1 MPDQRTDLQP
11 SSRTLLTKAE
21 FGIPRGTSTL
31 TFFSSSFISRA
42 RSALRSRPASVP
54 SCGF

>member
-1 MPDQRTDLQP
+1 MLDQPTDLEP

-31 TFFSSSFISRA
+31 TFCSSSFISRA
-42 RSALRSRPASVP
+42 RA
-54 SCGF
+54 